1 MLGLGNFLLLFKNA
15 GLVCVFCSVLL
26 LTACNKDVT
35 ILQDLDQDTAND
47 IILLLR
53 ENNIDAKKVE
63 KNKMLSVSVGSADET
78 KSLALINAYGKPD
91 KKFET
96 LGIVFKKDGFISS
109 PTEEQARLVYGLE
122 QEISGM
128 ISQIEGV
135 INVNVQIALPTLKDD
150 LWDTDNSR
158 PSAAIL
164 IIYLKKYRVDRH
176 KDRIKKLVSKAIP
189 NLNINDVEV
198 AFIPKNEYDIKNT
211 TKPS

>member
-1 MLGLGNFLLLFKNA
+1 MLGFGNFQLLYKKANVFLLVILLF
-15 GLVCVFCSVLL
+15 LS
-26 LTACNKDVT
+26 ACNKDTTV
-35 ILQDLDQDTAND
+35 LQDLDQDTAND

-53 ENNIDAKKVE
+53 ENSIDAKKVE
-63 KNKMLSVSVGSADET
+63 KNKLQSVTVSSADET
-78 KSLALINAYGKPD
+78 RALALINAYGKPD
-91 KKFET
+91 KKFQS
-96 LGIVFKKDGFISS
+96 LGEVFKKDGFISS

-135 INVNVQIALPTLKDD
+135 INVNVQVALPTFKDD
-150 LWDTDNSR
+150 LWDTDNSK

-189 NLNINDVEV
+189 NLSVNDVEI
-198 AFIPKNEYDIKNT
+198 AFIPKNEYDIKAPA
-211 TKPS
+211 TKT

>member
-1 MLGLGNFLLLFKNA
+1 MLGLGNFQLLSKKTNILLL
-15 GLVCVFCSVLL
+15 VILL
-26 LTACNKDVT
+26 FLSACNKDIT

-53 ENNIDAKKVE
+53 ENSIDAKKVE
-63 KNKMLSVSVGSADET
+63 KNKLQSVTVSSADET
-78 KSLALINAYGKPD
+78 RALALINAYGKPD
-91 KKFET
+91 KKFQS
-96 LGIVFKKDGFISS
+96 LGEVFKKDGFISS

-128 ISQIEGV
+128 IAQIEGV
-135 INVNVQIALPTLKDD
+135 INVNVQVALPTFKDD
-150 LWDTDNSR
+150 LWDTDNSK

-189 NLNINDVEV
+189 NLSVNDVEI
-198 AFIPKNEYDIKNT
+198 AFIPKNEYDIKAPS
-211 TKPS
+211 TKT

>member
-1 MLGLGNFLLLFKNA
+1 MLGLGNFQLLSKKTNILLL
-15 GLVCVFCSVLL
+15 VILL
-26 LTACNKDVT
+26 FLSACNKDVT

-53 ENNIDAKKVE
+53 ENSIDAKKVE
-63 KNKMLSVSVGSADET
+63 KNKLQSVTVTSTDET
-78 KSLALINAYGKPD
+78 RALALINAYGKPD
-91 KKFET
+91 KKFQS
-96 LGIVFKKDGFISS
+96 LGEVFKKDGFISS
-109 PTEEQARLVYGLE
+109 PTEEQARLVFGLE

-135 INVNVQIALPTLKDD
+135 ITVNTQVALPTFKDD
-150 LWDTDNSR
+150 LWDTDNSK

-189 NLNINDVEV
+189 NLSVNDVEI
-198 AFIPKNEYDIKNT
+198 AFIPKNEYDIKAPVAKT
-211 TKPS
+211 

>member
-1 MLGLGNFLLLFKNA
+1 MLGLGNFQLLSKKTNILLL
-15 GLVCVFCSVLL
+15 VILL
-26 LTACNKDVT
+26 FLSACNKDIT

-53 ENNIDAKKVE
+53 ENSIDAKKVE
-63 KNKMLSVSVGSADET
+63 KNKLQSVTVSSADET
-78 KSLALINAYGKPD
+78 RALALINAYGKPD
-91 KKFET
+91 KKFQS
-96 LGIVFKKDGFISS
+96 LGEVFKKDGFISS

-128 ISQIEGV
+128 IAQIEGV
-135 INVNVQIALPTLKDD
+135 INVNVQVALPTFKDD
-150 LWDTDNSR
+150 LWDTDNSK

-189 NLNINDVEV
+189 NLSVNDVEL
-198 AFIPKNEYDIKNT
+198 AFIAKNEYDIKAPS
-211 TKPS
+211 TKT